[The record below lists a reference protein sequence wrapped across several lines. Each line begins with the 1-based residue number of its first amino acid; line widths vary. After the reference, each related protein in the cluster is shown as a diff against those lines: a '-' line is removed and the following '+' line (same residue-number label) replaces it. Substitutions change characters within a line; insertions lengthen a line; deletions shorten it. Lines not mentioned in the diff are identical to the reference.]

1 MRRRGGR
8 ERLQH
13 LFILSIPAAKAYTH
27 THARGATTIS
37 ATLARIVHSLPSSH
51 RIRPRGGGDRVSSS
65 LYYLVLPAGSLPPT
79 PPPPPLFNMQMRHLS
94 SPLSRARFIYHFF
107 PPPLP
112 SSIFFFIFFPLRIPG
127 VVVVAVLLVRAIDP
141 PSSPSACMISMYIRS
156 ASLSFF
162 LPFHPS
168 VVRE

>member
-1 MRRRGGR
+1 MRRRGERAIAAPLHPVNPGR
-8 ERLQH
+8 QSLY
-13 LFILSIPAAKAYTH
+13 AH

-79 PPPPPLFNMQMRHLS
+79 PPPPPPLFKMQMRHLS

-107 PPPLP
+107 PPPPPLP
-112 SSIFFFIFFPLRIPG
+112 SSIFFFIFFPFVSP
-127 VVVVAVLLVRAIDP
+127 ASSSSS
-141 PSSPSACMISMYIRS
+141 SSPSCWCAQSIRRR
-156 ASLSFF
+156 
-162 LPFHPS
+162 LP
-168 VVRE
+168 VLA